1 MPQHNNDVRISR
13 RDKQEV
19 RQLEL
24 LEVLLRDFRLS
35 SFRSHRQWKRPLRAW
50 GPIAWLAHHRPNETH
65 RPKAVNPARRTHG
78 RLDVVRPI
86 KYRRLEKERT
96 RRRVDFRA
104 SSCGPFQHA
113 EWCRTNCQGSSA
125 CAIRIHLLV
134 WRETSDGLVST

>member
-50 GPIAWLAHHRPNETH
+50 GPIA
-65 RPKAVNPARRTHG
+65 
-78 RLDVVRPI
+78 
-86 KYRRLEKERT
+86 
-96 RRRVDFRA
+96 
-104 SSCGPFQHA
+104 
-113 EWCRTNCQGSSA
+113 
-125 CAIRIHLLV
+125 
-134 WRETSDGLVST
+134 